1 MGLPEK
7 FSGSR
12 GAKAERWVNQIGLY
26 MTANAHLFP
35 DNRTKVLWSL
45 SYLDG
50 QALEWADQFA
60 KKLFQ
65 AEFVSYDADFA
76 KAFISM
82 YFDTEKKTR
91 AEASLQKLKQT
102 KSVADYTHQFNVH
115 AHHTGWGGHH
125 PDQPLS
131 TRPQVERTTGAYYL
145 ESGFYDFS
153 RH

>member
-1 MGLPEK
+1 MADIQKQFEELMKVVAEERILRQKAEAALAKARRAAENLAKANAVALAASAAATQKGPKMGLPEK

-65 AEFVSYDADFA
+65 AEF
-76 KAFISM
+76 
-82 YFDTEKKTR
+82 
-91 AEASLQKLKQT
+91 
-102 KSVADYTHQFNVH
+102 
-115 AHHTGWGGHH
+115 
-125 PDQPLS
+125 
-131 TRPQVERTTGAYYL
+131 
-145 ESGFYDFS
+145 
-153 RH
+153 